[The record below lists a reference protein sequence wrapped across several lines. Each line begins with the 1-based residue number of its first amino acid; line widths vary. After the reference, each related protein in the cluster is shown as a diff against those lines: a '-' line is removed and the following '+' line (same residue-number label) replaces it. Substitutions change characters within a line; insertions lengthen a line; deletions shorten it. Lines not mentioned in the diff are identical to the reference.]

1 MVNRDVYIDQT
12 IQFLNHVG
20 ICTEER
26 PLPGNTFLAGICIEH
41 GTLLVDRQKLSFP
54 GDILH
59 EAGHIATTPS
69 IYRADMNGDL
79 NPSMNTSLGD
89 DIAAILWSYAAL
101 KALGLPPEF
110 LFHEQGYKGASEWY
124 IENFGTGNYVGLPLL
139 EWMGM
144 TYGIEK
150 ATQHQCAPYPAMI
163 RWLRE

>member
-1 MVNRDVYIDQT
+1 MENNEIYLDRT
-12 IQFLNHVG
+12 IHFLNQIG
-20 ICTEER
+20 IKTEER
-26 PLPGNTFLAGICIEH
+26 PLYENTFLPGLCIER
-41 GTLLVDRQKLSFP
+41 GTLLVDRQKLNFP

-69 IYRADMNGDL
+69 SFREDMNGDL

-101 KALGLPPEF
+101 KAIDLPPEF
-110 LFHEQGYKGASEWY
+110 LFHEHGYKGSSAWY
-124 IENFGTGNYVGLPLL
+124 IENFTSGNYVGLPLL

-150 ATQHQCAPYPAMI
+150 AAQHQYPPYPHMI